1 MKRCTECH
9 SVNVRRSGAHPGET
23 EMHPFHSPYRCQDC
37 DARFWVVSRRARWGA
52 TAGGLV
58 VLMVVGAIAAPIAWR
73 HQILPGA
80 AAPPSRGATTD
91 TRPLDSVDSINAT
104 LKAQSEVL
112 DRQFQIPSP
121 DKPR

>member
-1 MKRCTECH
+1 MKRCAECH

-23 EMHPFHSPYRCQDC
+23 GMHPFHSPYRCQDC

-58 VLMVVGAIAAPIAWR
+58 VLMVVGAVAAPLAWR
-73 HQILPGA
+73 HQILPDAGP
-80 AAPPSRGATTD
+80 PPSRGAAIN
-91 TRPLDSVDSINAT
+91 TRSPDSADSINEMI
-104 LKAQSEVL
+104 KAQSEML
-112 DRQFQIPSP
+112 ERQLQLPST